1 MIFQKSFQVYKRRWF
16 ILGVFSLIACWQ
28 DLIWNT
34 FGPIDNSIKY
44 AYQWTDST
52 IAMFANWGTITFVMI
67 VFPFCYLMETKGLR
81 LITIIMAVLVASGSV
96 IRALSTDDTAFL
108 VFCHLGSVLNGFAG
122 AIVMSAPPAI
132 SAVWFPPE
140 QRTTATAINQVF
152 NSLGDAVTYTMG
164 NSILNKFLR
173 KY

>member
-1 MIFQKSFQVYKRRWF
+1 MIILKSFQVYKRRWF

-81 LITIIMAVLVASGSV
+81 LIAIIMAVLVASGSV

-108 VFCHLGSVLNGFAG
+108 VFCHLASVLNGFAG

-164 NSILNKFLR
+164 NL
-173 KY
+173 